1 MNKQDIF
8 QIIVN
13 HVREILPELEQ
24 HEFQQDE
31 QLVNLG
37 ANSIDRAEIVAMTM
51 ESLSLNIPRVELAAA
66 KNIGELAEI
75 VYEKY
80 TSN

>member
-1 MNKQDIF
+1 MNKQDVF

-13 HVREILPELEQ
+13 HVCEILPELEQ
-24 HEFQQDE
+24 HEFHPDD

-51 ESLSLNIPRVELAAA
+51 ESLQLNVPRVELASAS
-66 KNIGELAEI
+66 NIGELAEI
-75 VYEKY
+75 VYDKY
-80 TSN
+80 TSK

>member
-8 QIIVN
+8 KIIVN
-13 HVREILPELEQ
+13 HVCEILPELEQ
-24 HEFQQDE
+24 HEFQQDD

-51 ESLSLNIPRVELAAA
+51 ESLSLNIPRVELASAR
-66 KNIGELAEI
+66 NIGELAEI